1 MDLIKIENI
10 KDLLL
15 DIKGQKVLLD
25 RDVAS
30 LYGVE
35 TKRINEA
42 LKNNQDRFPDGYLIE
57 IDKDKKIELVEN
69 FDRFNSLKHSTS
81 NPKAFTEKGIYMLPT
96 ILTSKKAVQTTIEI
110 IETFSKIRELS
121 RNVKELS
128 TIQDKQEQ
136 QNLMQKSGELIAEI
150 LDNDLETSEA
160 ETTIELNFAVL
171 KFKHTVKKKKQ

>member
-42 LKNNQDRFPDGYLIE
+42 LKNNQDRFPDGYVIE

-81 NPKAFTEKGIYMLPT
+81 NPKAFTEKGIYMLAT

-128 TIQDKQEQ
+128 TIQDKQGQ

>member
-42 LKNNQDRFPDGYLIE
+42 LKNNQDRFPDGYVIE

-81 NPKAFTEKGIYMLPT
+81 NPKAFTEKGIYMLAT

-136 QNLMQKSGELIAEI
+136 QNLMQKSGELIV
-150 LDNDLETSEA
+150 TG
-160 ETTIELNFAVL
+160 
-171 KFKHTVKKKKQ
+171 KQIGRAHV